1 MLRRA
6 ITAGF
11 LAGITLVAATLPG
24 WTQNYPSRPI
34 RIIVPFAAGGAVD
47 TFARLIGSR
56 MSDAVGQAVIVEN
69 RPGAA
74 GNIGADAVAKS
85 APDGYTILQTTNGHA
100 LNPAIR
106 LKLTYDPVKDFVPV
120 TQLTHSST
128 VVVASAKHDIHSL
141 RDLIAQAK
149 AKPAGIDY
157 GSTGVGSPLHLAME
171 MLKSAAGIDIVHV
184 SYRGDAPLNTAL
196 LAGEIQVAIVPL
208 ATALPHFQSGAL
220 RPLAVTTAERSAVL
234 PNVPTVAENGFPGF
248 DVSSWQAWFMPA
260 GTPRAIVDRVQEE
273 ASKAMKN
280 ADVAERLKVFGSEA
294 VGSSPDAFAK
304 RFTEDVANF
313 KKVVSEAKIPA
324 QE

>member
-1 MLRRA
+1 M
-6 ITAGF
+6 
-11 LAGITLVAATLPG
+11 
-24 WTQNYPSRPI
+24 
-34 RIIVPFAAGGAVD
+34 
-47 TFARLIGSR
+47 
-56 MSDAVGQAVIVEN
+56 EN

-120 TQLTHSST
+120 TQLTRSSV

-141 RDLIAQAK
+141 RDLITQAK
-149 AKPAGIDY
+149 AKPGDIYY

-171 MLKSAAGIDIVHV
+171 MLKGAAGIDLVHV

-196 LAGEIQVAIVPL
+196 LTGEIQAAIVPL

-260 GTPRAIVDRVQEE
+260 GTSRAIVDRVQDE

-324 QE
+324 QD